1 MDSMNV
7 KGSEIIDLMHASMM
21 EQPFQKTKNIDDD
34 FLFNMIPHHQASL
47 DVSKKILEYTKDDK
61 INCK

>member
-1 MDSMNV
+1 MRTKNFNIDNHSSHSMDSMNV

-34 FLFNMIPHHQASL
+34 FLF
-47 DVSKKILEYTKDDK
+47 
-61 INCK
+61 